1 MAKHKPYDPH
11 ISGPQI
17 HDRRATQINRGTAGY
32 LTEAVVPDPYDPSSN
47 IVTMRSTRDDPLGD
61 RYARGHLDEAQFLA
75 GREFQKWF
83 AVAERGPGA
92 IQMAEAVDGSPPR
105 ENLTDGQLRASK
117 WLFKCY
123 RQLGS
128 DGTVL
133 AHDFLVHNQ
142 TARQIAAARG
152 LIGQKW
158 EPYFHT
164 RLGECLNCLA
174 VVFGFAS
181 RP

>member
-1 MAKHKPYDPH
+1 MARKPYNPVV
-11 ISGPQI
+11 SGPQV
-17 HDRRATQINRGTAGY
+17 HDRRAREINRGTAGY
-32 LTEAVVPDPYDPSSN
+32 LTEAVVPDPYDPGSN

-61 RYARGHLDEAQFLA
+61 RYARGYYDEVQFLA

-83 AVAERGPGA
+83 AVAERGPGS

-123 RQLGS
+123 RQLGA

-133 AHDFLVHNQ
+133 AHDFLVHNL
-142 TARQIAAARG
+142 TTRQIAAARG
-152 LIGQKW
+152 LSGQGW
-158 EPYFHT
+158 ETFFGK
-164 RLGECLNCLA
+164 RIGECLNTIA
-174 VVFGFAS
+174 VVFGFAT
-181 RP
+181 RR